1 MDQQV
6 IFDVIADLIIE
17 VVSHMGITI
26 RVEQEESL
34 QYGHIFN
41 IIGSD
46 TYSLI
51 GRQGSH
57 LHALTTLVRILAVKK
72 CGSVPPFL
80 IDIDD
85 YYRKR
90 QWYIKDIVRKG
101 IQEAQRTGQ
110 PVSLEPM
117 PHYERRM
124 VHTLSQEQFSG
135 VTTSSNGREPYR
147 YVIITPTV

>member
-1 MDQQV
+1 MDQQT
-6 IFDVIADLIIE
+6 IFDAIADVIVA
-17 VVSHMGITI
+17 VVSHMGIVIT
-26 RVEQEESL
+26 VTQEDSL
-34 QYGHIFN
+34 YHGRMFN
-41 IIGSD
+41 IHGRD

-57 LHALTTLVRILAVKK
+57 LHALTTVVKMITLK
-72 CGSVPPFL
+72 KYGSVPSFF

-90 QWYIKDIVRKG
+90 QWYIKEMVRKG

-117 PHYERRM
+117 PHYERRI
-124 VHTLSQEQFSG
+124 VHTLAQDQFSG
-135 VTTSSNGREPYR
+135 VVTSSSGREPYR
-147 YVIITPTV
+147 YIVITPT